1 MDENQKLDM
10 KSFMDY
16 VKENLATISLYM
28 SSIGVVYTLSYYF
41 FWNINIINYLNLSE
55 VILLSVQYLMG
66 LALICL
72 FFLVSHIFFSKVY
85 IFDKVPEDRGLSILL
100 LAGILGFVIISCIE
114 EFRIDVLAAWIIG
127 FAVIY
132 AYVKKGNIKFQ
143 KLIRYLAVIMLF
155 LTIGKAIQDFYKIRY
170 SNGQNREGLSFTINE
185 ILYKEDKNLLLI
197 GMTENYLFMF
207 DKAKKK
213 KLIFRRDEI
222 KFSEL
227 EAIK

>member
-100 LAGILGFVIISCIE
+100 LAGILGFVIISFIE
-114 EFRIDVLAAWIIG
+114 EFRIDVLATWIIG

>member
-41 FWNINIINYLNLSE
+41 FWNINIITYLNLSE

-72 FFLVSHIFFSKVY
+72 FFLVSHVFFSKVY

-100 LAGILGFVIISCIE
+100 LAGILGFVIISFIE
-114 EFRIDVLAAWIIG
+114 EFRIDVLATWIIG

-170 SNGQNREGLSFTINE
+170 SNGENRERLSFTINE

-207 DKAKKK
+207 DKTKKK

-227 EAIK
+227 EAVK

>member
-16 VKENLATISLYM
+16 LKENLATISLYM

-55 VILLSVQYLMG
+55 VILLSMQYLMG
-66 LALICL
+66 LALTCL
-72 FFLVSHIFFSKVY
+72 FFLVTHIFFSKVY

-100 LAGILGFVIISCIE
+100 LAGVVSFIVVSCVE
-114 EFRIDVLAAWIIG
+114 EFRVDVLATWIIG
-127 FAVIY
+127 LAVIY
-132 AYVKKGNIKFQ
+132 AYVKKGNIRFQ
-143 KLIRYLAVIMLF
+143 KLIRYLAIIMLF
-155 LTIGKAIQDFYKIRY
+155 LTIGKAIQDFYKIKY
-170 SNGQNREGLSFTINE
+170 SGELNRERLIFTINNNE
-185 ILYKEDKNLLLI
+185 YKEDKNLLLV
-197 GMTENYLFMF
+197 GMTENYLFMY

-213 KLIFRRDEI
+213 KLVFRRDEI

-227 EAIK
+227 ESIK

>member
-10 KSFMDY
+10 KSFIDY

-28 SSIGVVYTLSYYF
+28 STIGVVHTLSYYF
-41 FWNINIINYLNLSE
+41 VWNISIINYLNLSE

-66 LALICL
+66 LSLTCL
-72 FFLVSHIFFSKVY
+72 FLLVIHIFLSKVY
-85 IFDKVPEDRGLSILL
+85 VFDKEPEGRTLSMLL
-100 LAGILGFVIISCIE
+100 LAGIVSFIFVSCVE
-114 EFRIDVLAAWIIG
+114 EFRIDVLATWIIG

-170 SNGQNREGLSFTINE
+170 SGESRHERLIFTVNNIE
-185 ILYKEDKNLLLI
+185 YKEDKNLLLV

-207 DKAKKK
+207 DKAKSK

-227 EAIK
+227 ESIE

>member
-1 MDENQKLDM
+1 MDENQKLDL

-16 VKENLATISLYM
+16 LKENLATISLYM
-28 SSIGVVYTLSYYF
+28 SSIGVIYTLSYYF
-41 FWNINIINYLNLSE
+41 LWNINIINYLNLSE
-55 VILLSVQYLMG
+55 VVLLSVQFLMG
-66 LALICL
+66 LSLTCL
-72 FFLVSHIFFSKVY
+72 FLLVIHVFLSKVY
-85 IFDKVPEDRGLSILL
+85 VFDKEPEGRTLSMFL
-100 LAGILGFVIISCIE
+100 LAGIVSFIFVSCVE
-114 EFRIDVLAAWIIG
+114 EFRIDVLATWIIG

-132 AYVKKGNIKFQ
+132 GYVKKGNIKFQ

-170 SNGQNREGLSFTINE
+170 SGESKRERLIFTVNNIE
-185 ILYKEDKNLLLI
+185 YKEDKNLLLV

-207 DKAKKK
+207 DKAKNK

-227 EAIK
+227 ESIK

>member
-10 KSFMDY
+10 KSFIDY

-28 SSIGVVYTLSYYF
+28 SSIGVVYTLSYYS

-55 VILLSVQYLMG
+55 VILLSIQYLMVISV
-66 LALICL
+66 ACL
-72 FFLVSHIFFSKVY
+72 FLLVVHIFLSRVY
-85 IFDKVPEDRGLSILL
+85 IFDKAPEGRALSILF
-100 LAGILGFVIISCIE
+100 LGWIISFIIVSCVE
-114 EFRIDVLAAWIIG
+114 EFRIDFLAIWIIG

-132 AYVKKGNIKFQ
+132 VYVKKGNVKFQ
-143 KLIRYLAVIMLF
+143 KLIRYLAVILLV
-155 LTIGKAIQDFYKIRY
+155 LTIFKAVQDFSEIKLGNEPKKERL
-170 SNGQNREGLSFTINE
+170 NFTFNNIE
-185 ILYKEDKNLLLI
+185 YKEDMNLLLI

-207 DKAKKK
+207 DKAHKK

-227 EAIK
+227 ESIK

>member
-1 MDENQKLDM
+1 MDENQKLDL

-16 VKENLATISLYM
+16 LKENLATISLYM

-41 FWNINIINYLNLSE
+41 FWNINIIYYLNLSE
-55 VILLSVQYLMG
+55 VILLSVQYLTG
-66 LALICL
+66 LALTCL
-72 FFLVSHIFFSKVY
+72 FFLVTHIFFSKVY
-85 IFDKVPEDRGLSILL
+85 IFDKVPEDKGLSILL
-100 LAGILGFVIISCIE
+100 LASILGFVIISFIE
-114 EFRIDVLAAWIIG
+114 EFRIEVLAIMIIG

-132 AYVKKGNIKFQ
+132 VYVKKGNIKFQ

-155 LTIGKAIQDFYKIRY
+155 LTIGKAVQDFYKIRY
-170 SNGQNREGLSFTINE
+170 CGESKRERLTFTVNNIE
-185 ILYKEDKNLLLI
+185 YKEDKNLLLV

-207 DKAKKK
+207 DKAKSK

-227 EAIK
+227 ESIK

>member
-1 MDENQKLDM
+1 MDENQKLDI

-16 VKENLATISLYM
+16 VKENLATMSLYM
-28 SSIGVVYTLSYYF
+28 SSIGIVYTLSYYF

-55 VILLSVQYLMG
+55 VILLSVQYLMA

-114 EFRIDVLAAWIIG
+114 EFRIDVLATWIIG
-127 FAVIY
+127 FAAIY

-143 KLIRYLAVIMLF
+143 KLIRYL
-155 LTIGKAIQDFYKIRY
+155 
-170 SNGQNREGLSFTINE
+170 LSSCYF
-185 ILYKEDKNLLLI
+185 
-197 GMTENYLFMF
+197 
-207 DKAKKK
+207 
-213 KLIFRRDEI
+213 
-222 KFSEL
+222 
-227 EAIK
+227 

>member
-10 KSFMDY
+10 KSFIDY

-28 SSIGVVYTLSYYF
+28 SSIGVIYTLSYYF
-41 FWNINIINYLNLSE
+41 LWNINIINYLNLSE

-66 LALICL
+66 LSLTCL
-72 FFLVSHIFFSKVY
+72 FLLVIHVFLSKVY
-85 IFDKVPEDRGLSILL
+85 VFDKEPEGRTLSMFL
-100 LAGILGFVIISCIE
+100 LAGIVSFIFVSCVE
-114 EFRIDVLAAWIIG
+114 EFRIDVLATWIIG

-170 SNGQNREGLSFTINE
+170 SEESKRDRLTFTVNNID
-185 ILYKEDKNLLLI
+185 YKEDKNLLLV

-207 DKAKKK
+207 DKAKSK

-227 EAIK
+227 ESIK